1 MGDKVILAI
10 ETSTKIC
17 GSALIKGDSC
27 IALKE
32 ECVPRKHAELLP
44 SFVNSVLSN
53 ADIKQ
58 NMIDAVAVSIG
69 PGSFTGLRI
78 GLGFAK
84 GFAYANKAPI
94 LPVPSFEAMA
104 FYFGHTNPIHGL
116 FFSHGENAF
125 YQKFSWN
132 DQIPIS
138 LLKKPKM
145 INMNDSRHY
154 INKKGNLFHWMCEKW
169 IPDELKIFKA
179 TPSAKEIGILGSK
192 RYNDLIVNTPFT
204 LEPNYIAPFKIK

>member
-44 SFVNSVLSN
+44 SFVSSVLSN
-53 ADIKQ
+53 ADIKK
-58 NMIDAVAVSIG
+58 NIIDAVAVSIG

-84 GFAYANKAPI
+84 GFAYANKLPI

-104 FYFGHTNPIHGL
+104 FYFRHKNPVHGL

-138 LLKKPKM
+138 LLKPKM
-145 INMNDSRHY
+145 INMKDSRHY
-154 INKKGNLFHWMCEKW
+154 IKDRNNLFHWMCEKW

-179 TPSAKEIGILGSK
+179 IPSAREIGLLGSK

>member
-84 GFAYANKAPI
+84 GFAYANKVPI

-138 LLKKPKM
+138 LLKPKM

>member
-32 ECVPRKHAELLP
+32 DCLPCNHAELFP
-44 SFVNSVLSN
+44 SFVYSVLSI
-53 ADIKQ
+53 ADINQ

-84 GFAYANKAPI
+84 GFAYANKVPI

-138 LLKKPKM
+138 LLKPKM

>member
-84 GFAYANKAPI
+84 GFAYANKVPI

-138 LLKKPKM
+138 LLKPKM

-169 IPDELKIFKA
+169 IPDELKTFKA

>member
-1 MGDKVILAI
+1 MGAKVILAI

-84 GFAYANKAPI
+84 GFAYANKVPI

-138 LLKKPKM
+138 LLKPKM

>member
-84 GFAYANKAPI
+84 GFAYANKVPI

-132 DQIPIS
+132 NQIPIS
-138 LLKKPKM
+138 LLKPKM

>member
-1 MGDKVILAI
+1 MGAKVILAI

-17 GSALIKGDSC
+17 GSALIRGDSC

-84 GFAYANKAPI
+84 GFAYANKVPI

-138 LLKKPKM
+138 LLKPKM

>member
-84 GFAYANKAPI
+84 GFAYANKVPI

-138 LLKKPKM
+138 LLKPKM
-145 INMNDSRHY
+145 INMNDSGHY